1 MTRASTIRA
10 AIASAIT
17 SANPDVRATIHDVFR
32 HMDGGSEQVEVAP
45 DRTFQVR
52 LAAQPQRIEINNC
65 DTWQAEWQVLFF
77 YAASQSGVDDR
88 MASDAERFWSGV
100 ERLHESVAGV
110 MRVDI
115 FPGGLLDGAPST
127 VISAFSV
134 VVKYQ
139 LDTAVILA

>member
-1 MTRASTIRA
+1 
-10 AIASAIT
+10 
-17 SANPDVRATIHDVFR
+17 
-32 HMDGGSEQVEVAP
+32 
-45 DRTFQVR
+45 VR
-52 LAAQPQRIEINNC
+52 LAAQPQRIEVNNC

-88 MASDAERFWSGV
+88 MASDAERFWGGV

-127 VISAFSV
+127 VVSAFSV